1 MDGKRVAATEV
12 LKNISRWK
20 RWAPFQFFS
29 FKFKLDFCNGKFWFC
44 KYSPEWNQLLEEIN
58 LEKENK
64 EVKIQKRKFHNF
76 VRPDCLRCEAWGCGG
91 PGGGFGSVRLP
102 DSRSGRRLQVGKI
115 FKKSVNMHY
124 DYTFKSGLVLRASRR
139 NSDGKQMKCRYGLF
153 WFGRLVWFPC
163 LVLSCLLWFVCLVW
177 FKQESS
183 GKVMGSKWNVVCG
196 RNLSH
201 KACLSSISPLRKR

>member
-1 MDGKRVAATEV
+1 MDGKRVVATEV

-102 DSRSGRRLQVGKI
+102 DSRFGRRLQVGKI
-115 FKKSVNMHY
+115 FKKSV
-124 DYTFKSGLVLRASRR
+124 
-139 NSDGKQMKCRYGLF
+139 
-153 WFGRLVWFPC
+153 LVWFPC